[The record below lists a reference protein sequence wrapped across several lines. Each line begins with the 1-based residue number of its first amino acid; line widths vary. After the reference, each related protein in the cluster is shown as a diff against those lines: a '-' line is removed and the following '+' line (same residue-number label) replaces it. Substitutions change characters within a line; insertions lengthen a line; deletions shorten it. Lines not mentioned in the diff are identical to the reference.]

1 MGILTEC
8 QTRICRF
15 PNKCQTN
22 LDSITLGAGTP
33 SNAARL
39 LLCNFVVQL
48 RDNYIVYYET
58 LNCDAPS
65 EIKISRPVFVT
76 VSITKSRT

>member
-33 SNAARL
+33 SNAASL

-48 RDNYIVYYET
+48 RARQLHCVLRDVK
-58 LNCDAPS
+58 L
-65 EIKISRPVFVT
+65 
-76 VSITKSRT
+76 